1 MLTVAQDQALPARW
15 RKKHIEKQI
24 ETSMCRLC
32 GKEETAFHIL
42 CECSKIAA
50 TEYNKRHDGVASIV
64 HWNLTPQYRF
74 KATKEWYGYQTETVL
89 ENQKKTKI
97 LWGMSIKTNHV
108 IQARRPDI
116 AVKDMKLDHTWRT
129 DIAVP
134 GDERVKDNKK
144 GKSGKVSR
152 FGDRTEKNLEYI
164 CDSCS
169 LCGWNARSSMQVS

>member
-74 KATKEWYGYQTETVL
+74 KATKEGYDYQTETVL
-89 ENQKKTKI
+89 ENQRKNKDIVGYEHKNK
-97 LWGMSIKTNHV
+97 SCDTN
-108 IQARRPDI
+108 
-116 AVKDMKLDHTWRT
+116 
-129 DIAVP
+129 
-134 GDERVKDNKK
+134 
-144 GKSGKVSR
+144 
-152 FGDRTEKNLEYI
+152 
-164 CDSCS
+164 
-169 LCGWNARSSMQVS
+169 